1 MNLNQIVAL
10 WACDGR
16 AEQAFKQRQS
26 FKGKRSGE
34 VRLALSSD
42 KREQAI
48 ELKAQGVKVSEI
60 AKILSVHRDTVYTWI
75 NLSDEPK
82 SDSSLVGV

>member
-34 VRLALSSD
+34 VRLALNLD

-48 ELKAQGVKVSEI
+48 ELSKGGMKQKEI
-60 AKILSVHRDTVYTWI
+60 AAMLNVTDRTIRNWLAMHQNEHS
-75 NLSDEPK
+75 
-82 SDSSLVGV
+82 